1 MIINRR
7 TVLLGTGT
15 LALGV
20 AFHTR
25 AHAAEFTYKFANN
38 LQTTHPLNIRLK
50 EAADAILEE
59 SGGRMQINIFPSS
72 QLGNDTET
80 LSQLRAGAT
89 EFFSLSPLILS
100 TLVPNAAISGIGFA
114 FPDYDTVWLAMD
126 GELGAY
132 ARAEIEKKG
141 LVPMEKIWDNGFRQI
156 TSSSKVIN
164 TPEDLSGFKIRVPPS
179 PLWQSMFSA
188 FGAAPTTIN
197 FAETYTAL
205 STGTVDG
212 QENPLAIA
220 STAKLYEV
228 QKHVA
233 MTNHMWDGFWFLANK
248 RSWEALPEDIRE
260 IVAKNFNAKADEQRA
275 DTEKLNE
282 TVRQQLTSEFGMTFT
297 DPDNEAFRA
306 KLRDAG
312 FYAEWKGKF
321 GEEAWNILEKA
332 VNADLG

>member
-7 TVLLGTGT
+7 TMLLGTGT
-15 LALGV
+15 LALGA

-25 AHAAEFTYKFANN
+25 AHAAEYTYKFANN

-50 EAADAILEE
+50 EATDKILEE
-59 SGGRMQINIFPSS
+59 SGGRLQINIFPSS

-80 LSQLRAGAT
+80 LTQLRSGAT

-114 FPDYDTVWLAMD
+114 FPDYASVWKAMD

-132 ARAEIEKKG
+132 ARAEIGKKG

-156 TSSSKVIN
+156 TSSTKAIN
-164 TPEDLSGFKIRVPPS
+164 TPEDLAGFKIRVPPS
-179 PLWQSMFSA
+179 PLWQSMFTA
-188 FGAAPTTIN
+188 FGASPTTIN
-197 FAETYTAL
+197 FAEVYTAL

-228 QKHVA
+228 QKNVA

-248 RSWEALPEDIRE
+248 RSWEALPEDLRD
-260 IVAKNFNAKADEQRA
+260 IVAKNLNSKADEQRA
-275 DTEKLNE
+275 DTAKLNE
-282 TVRQQLTSEFGMTFT
+282 TVREELTKLGMTFT
-297 DPDNEAFRA
+297 DPDNAAFRN
-306 KLRDAG
+306 KLREAG
-312 FYAEWKGKF
+312 FYGEWKGKF
-321 GEEAWNILEKA
+321 GDEAWAILEKA
-332 VNADLG
+332 VGASLT

>member
-1 MIINRR
+1 MKITRR
-7 TVLLGTGT
+7 TMLAGTGA
-15 LALGV
+15 LALGA

-25 AHAAEFTYKFANN
+25 AFAADYTYKFANN
-38 LQTTHPLNIRLK
+38 LPVTHPLNTRLK
-50 EAADAILEE
+50 EATDKILEE
-59 SGGRMQINIFPSS
+59 SGGRMQINVFPSS

-114 FPDYDTVWLAMD
+114 FPDYDTVWKAMD

-156 TSSSKVIN
+156 TSSTKPIN
-164 TPEDLSGFKIRVPPS
+164 TPEDLAGFKIRVPPS
-179 PLWQSMFSA
+179 PLWQSMFGA
-188 FGAAPTTIN
+188 FGAAPATIN
-197 FAETYTAL
+197 FAEVYTAL

-228 QKHVA
+228 QKHCA

-248 RSWEALPEDIRE
+248 RSWEALPEDVRE
-260 IVAKNFNAKADEQRA
+260 IVAKNLNAKADEQRV
-275 DTEKLNE
+275 DTAKLND
-282 TVRQQLTSEFGMTFT
+282 TVREELIKQGMTFT
-297 DPDNEAFRA
+297 DPDKAAFRA
-306 KLRDAG
+306 KLAEAG
-312 FYAEWKGKF
+312 FYGEWKGKF
-321 GEEAWNILEKA
+321 GEEAWAILEKA

>member
-7 TVLLGTGT
+7 TMLLGTGT
-15 LALGV
+15 LALGA

-25 AHAAEFTYKFANN
+25 ANAAEFTYKFANN

-50 EAADAILEE
+50 EATDKILEE
-59 SGGRMQINIFPSS
+59 SGGRLQINVFPSS

-80 LSQLRAGAT
+80 LTQLRSGAT

-114 FPDYDTVWLAMD
+114 FPDYAAVWKAMD

-156 TSSSKVIN
+156 TSSSKPIN
-164 TPEDLSGFKIRVPPS
+164 TPDDLSGFKIRVPPS
-179 PLWQSMFSA
+179 PLWQSMFTA

-197 FAETYTAL
+197 FAEVYTAL

-228 QKHVA
+228 QKNVA

-248 RSWEALPEDIRE
+248 RSWEALPEDLRE
-260 IVAKNFNAKADEQRA
+260 IVAKNLNGKADEQRA
-275 DTEKLNE
+275 DTAKLND
-282 TVRQQLTSEFGMTFT
+282 TVREELTKLGMTFT
-297 DPDNEAFRA
+297 DPDKAAFRA
-306 KLRDAG
+306 KLKDAG
-312 FYAEWKGKF
+312 FYSEWKGKF
-321 GEEAWNILEKA
+321 GDEAWGILEKA
-332 VNADLG
+332 VGTSLT

>member
-7 TVLLGTGT
+7 TMLLGTGT
-15 LALGV
+15 LALGA

-25 AHAAEFTYKFANN
+25 ADAAEFTYKFANN

-50 EAADAILEE
+50 EATDKILEE
-59 SGGRMQINIFPSS
+59 SGGRLQINVFPSS

-80 LSQLRAGAT
+80 LTQLRSGAT

-114 FPDYDTVWLAMD
+114 FPDYAAVWKAMD

-156 TSSSKVIN
+156 TSSSKPIN
-164 TPEDLSGFKIRVPPS
+164 TPDDLSGFKIRVPPS
-179 PLWQSMFSA
+179 PLWQSMFTA

-197 FAETYTAL
+197 FAEVYTAL

-228 QKHVA
+228 QKNVA

-248 RSWEALPEDIRE
+248 RSWEALPEDLRE
-260 IVAKNFNAKADEQRA
+260 IVAKNLNGKADEQRA
-275 DTEKLNE
+275 DTAKLND
-282 TVRQQLTSEFGMTFT
+282 TVREELTKLGMTFT
-297 DPDNEAFRA
+297 DPDKAAFRA
-306 KLRDAG
+306 KLKDAG
-312 FYAEWKGKF
+312 FYSEWKGKF
-321 GEEAWNILEKA
+321 GDEAWGILEKA
-332 VNADLG
+332 VGTSLT